1 MAGKLGHA
9 RSARAGGQKMRP
21 PNDRASRR
29 IIVSTLVAGVI
40 LGGVAFAYK
49 IAEFIHTLSSPDF
62 AGTFD
67 VGITVYFFICG
78 GWLCLLGLWLMNGK
92 FKKMEGS
99 TDDMLRLEEGMYGRG
114 TRPGHSGKRS
124 YVRY

>member
-1 MAGKLGHA
+1 
-9 RSARAGGQKMRP
+9 MRP

-78 GWLCLLGLWLMNGK
+78 GWLCLHVWCLMTGK
-92 FKKMEGS
+92 FKEMERS
-99 TDDMLRLEEGMYGRG
+99 KYDMLRQEEEYERRG
-114 TRPGHSGKRS
+114 I
-124 YVRY
+124 